1 MESCDFINT
10 CPFLNEKVV
19 KMPLTTQKLVEHYCD
34 GDFNM
39 CTIHKVAVTHG
50 IGKVPKYV
58 SPDDKYEL
66 SDRIIEL
73 DLWDKLGW

>member
-1 MESCDFINT
+1 
-10 CPFLNEKVV
+10 
-19 KMPLTTQKLVEHYCD
+19 
-34 GDFNM
+34 M

-50 IGKVPKYV
+50 ILKVPKYV

-73 DLWDKLGW
+73 DLWGKLGW

>member
-1 MESCDFINT
+1 
-10 CPFLNEKVV
+10 
-19 KMPLTTQKLVEHYCD
+19 
-34 GDFNM
+34 M

-58 SPDDKYEL
+58 SADDKYEL

-73 DLWDKLGW
+73 DLWGKLGW